1 MESLPYVRVLRAS
14 NGWVLDCHSEG
25 SFGGPEVRL
34 FTFEEDDADGEAN
47 AFADALTE
55 IDRQIG
61 VSSDLS
67 AHPFGAAR
75 IAINILGVVRE

>member
-1 MESLPYVRVLRAS
+1 MEALPNVRIMRAT
-14 NGWVLDCHSEG
+14 NGWVLDCRTEG

-34 FTFEEDDADGEAN
+34 FTFEEDDAEGEVS

-61 VSSDLS
+61 VSSDS
-67 AHPFGAAR
+67 FGAAR
-75 IAINILGVVRE
+75 IAINVLGVVRE